1 MLSSLQIRLSRLPSS
16 LTIACIGLATT
27 LLIYAVASI
36 LVERSERERLQGQG
50 RDIAAAVDARMNAY
64 GEVLHSLRALYIT
77 TDYLSWGEF
86 HRYTGGLNLESRYPG
101 FRRLDYLYY
110 VLAYRRSRLEQA
122 LQNETYWQ
130 MPGRDFF
137 QIYPAGFRD
146 DHYVVYFT
154 EPLDG
159 VGRGRIGMD
168 VGADPS
174 MHAALEATRSSGLFN
189 LIPAVSGQPVD
200 EINLMLPVYK
210 PDQAVDTAEARR
222 NAILGVFRISLSPGE
237 MLGSLLSGHTRT
249 HVLVELSEEQAP
261 GKLRHLHGPLLD
273 KTSRLTHTEWLV
285 AGDKRW
291 AVHVRRPHAAGGWA
305 APLPLILLLLGAGST
320 LLLIV
325 NANLAR
331 TAMLAAAERKFRL
344 VFEASLDPHWLLDE
358 QGRIVDCNPASW
370 RLLGHEGPQPLL
382 GRSPAEFCPA
392 EQPDDVR
399 VPPHAWLT
407 VLQDGHLF
415 FERWQQR
422 SDGSLLPCAIS
433 LTRVDIDGRTM
444 VLETWRDL
452 TAQREAEARVR
463 YLARYDDLTGL
474 PNRSYFRDYLQRTL
488 AAAHASGQPLAL
500 MFIDL
505 DRFKNIN
512 DQLGHQAGDEVLRTF
527 GARLQRSLL
536 PGEFCARLGGDEF
549 VLLIDAQDGGLN
561 TTRRAEQVLDVVDE
575 PVLLGGDEYPLS
587 ASIGI
592 SLFPDDG
599 DNGEQL
605 LQFADVAMYRA
616 KVLGK
621 HTYQYYAATE
631 EPVNLH
637 RLPLEMAL
645 RRALERNELVLHY
658 QPRLDLHSERVI
670 GMEAL
675 LRWKHPERG
684 LIPPLNFIPLAEETG
699 LIEPIGSWVLSS
711 ACEQNR
717 RWQLQGLPPVVVS
730 VNLSARQFLRADL
743 VQEVR
748 DALQR
753 AELQPQWLELE
764 ITESMVMHNPE
775 RAVATLHELK
785 ALGISLSI
793 DDFGTGYSSLAYLKR
808 FPIDVLKVDRSFV
821 QDLPQDVDDAAI
833 SEAVIVMAHAL
844 GLKVVAEGVE
854 RVEQGVFLRQHGC
867 DEVQG
872 FYFSRPLTVEQFTA
886 YLIAAGLRS
895 G

>member
-1 MLSSLQIRLSRLPSS
+1 MLNSLQRRLSRLPSS
-16 LTIACIGLATT
+16 LTIACIGVVTT
-27 LLIYAVASI
+27 LLIYCVSAVLA
-36 LVERSERERLQGQG
+36 ERGERERLQGQG

-64 GEVLHSLRALYIT
+64 GEILHSLRALFIT

-101 FRRLDYLYY
+101 FRRLDYVYH
-110 VLAYRRSRLEQA
+110 VLGYRRSRLEQA
-122 LQNETYWQ
+122 LQNETYWR

-137 QIYPAGFRD
+137 QIYPSGLRD

-159 VGRGRIGMD
+159 EGRNRIGMD
-168 VGADPS
+168 LGVDPAL
-174 MHAALEATRSSGLFN
+174 HAAFESARSSGGFN
-189 LIPAVSGQPVD
+189 LLPAAAGQPLD
-200 EINLMLPVYK
+200 EINLLLPVYK

-222 NAILGVFRISLSPGE
+222 DAILGVFRISLSPGE
-237 MLGSLLSGHTRT
+237 MLDSLLSGHTRR
-249 HVLVELSEEQAP
+249 HVLVELSEELAR
-261 GKLRHLHGPLLD
+261 GKLRHLHGPELD
-273 KTSRLTHTEWLV
+273 KSSRLTHTEWLV
-285 AGDKRW
+285 AGGKRW
-291 AVHVRRPHAAGGWA
+291 AVHVRRQHAISGWIS
-305 APLPLILLLLGAGST
+305 PLPLTLMLLGLGST

-331 TAMLAAAERKFRL
+331 RAMRADAERKFRL

-358 QGRIVDCNPASW
+358 QGSIVDCNPASW
-370 RLLGHEGPQPLL
+370 QLLGLDGPQALL
-382 GRSPAEFCPA
+382 GRRPDEFSPPQ
-392 EQPDDVR
+392 QPDDVSL
-399 VPPHAWLT
+399 PHDPWRT
-407 VLQDGHLF
+407 VLQEGHLG

-422 SDGSLLPCAIS
+422 LDGTLLPCAIS
-433 LTRVDIDGRTM
+433 LTRVDIDGRNM

-452 TAQREAEARVR
+452 TAQRAAEARIR

-474 PNRSYFRDYLQRTL
+474 PNRSYFREQLQRALT
-488 AAAHASGQPLAL
+488 AAQADEHPMAL
-500 MFIDL
+500 LFIDL
-505 DRFKNIN
+505 DRFKHIN
-512 DQLGHQAGDEVLRTF
+512 DQLGHKAGDEVLRTF
-527 GARLQRSLL
+527 GERLQRSLQ

-549 VLLIDAQDGGLN
+549 VLLIDAPNGGLN
-561 TTRRAEQVLDVVDE
+561 TTRRAEEILEIVDE

-599 DNGEQL
+599 DSGEQL

-631 EPVNLH
+631 EPVNLQ

-658 QPRLDLHSERVI
+658 QPRLDLASERVI

-699 LIEPIGSWVLSS
+699 LIEPIGSWVLCT

-717 RWQLQGLPPVVVS
+717 RWQQQGLAPVVVS
-730 VNLSARQFLRADL
+730 VNLSARQFLRPDL

-753 AELQPQWLELE
+753 ADLHPQWLELE

-775 RAVATLHELK
+775 RAVAILYELK
-785 ALGISLSI
+785 QLGISLSI

-821 QDLPQDVDDAAI
+821 QDLPQDADDAAI
-833 SEAVIVMAHAL
+833 TEAVIVMAHAL

-854 RVEQGVFLRQHGC
+854 LVEQGAFLRQHGC

-872 FYFSRPLTVEQFTA
+872 YYFSRPLTVEQFTA
-886 YLIAAGLRS
+886 YLTVASLPR
-895 G
+895 